1 VQSTGV
7 LWLKS
12 CLQSEDGLKEP
23 EGTQKHVLL
32 VEDYPAVQA
41 MLTAWLKLQ
50 GYSVSPAHNG
60 LEALLSLESR
70 LPCLILL
77 DLKMPNMDGYTFL
90 EALERRKFLSSIPVI
105 VLTADMRAASA
116 LAQKP
121 VDILFKPF
129 KFDLLLSTMQKY
141 C

>member
-1 VQSTGV
+1 
-7 LWLKS
+7 
-12 CLQSEDGLKEP
+12 LKEIK
-23 EGTQKHVLL
+23 GTQKHVLL

-41 MLTAWLKLQ
+41 MLVAWLNMQ
-50 GYSVSPAHNG
+50 GYSVSPAYNG
-60 LEALLSLESR
+60 LEALRSLDSKP
-70 LPCLILL
+70 PCLILL

-90 EALERRKFLSSIPVI
+90 EVLEQRKFPSSIPVI
-105 VLTADMRAASA
+105 VLTADLRAASE